1 MNNLLRCNQD
11 QGSSA
16 FQYKFINYDTDWFTE
31 MLQIAKDTCYKPHKS
46 EKAGDNFEILEL

>member
-46 EKAGDNFEILEL
+46 EKAGDNFEILEM